1 LRHSGRAQ
9 IEAAACSS
17 SSTPLRCFTA
27 MWSTAP
33 LCAAAK
39 TLRTKC
45 PAAGRVCT
53 WGDFLCARAF
63 QMLAAFNS
71 QPVMEIMVEAI
82 NMMSEGRGA
91 AAHARA
97 RS

>member
-17 SSTPLRCFTA
+17 SSTPLRFFTA

-53 WGDFLCARAF
+53 WGDFVCARVPDV
-63 QMLAAFNS
+63 AAFNS